1 MYQSEF
7 YVFDQEKPLPVVIR
21 NYTQEDFDQLI
32 QIQAE
37 CFPPP
42 FPSELWW
49 NKKQLSNH
57 VTHFQEGAICIE
69 VNGTLAG
76 SLTGLC
82 VNFNP
87 NHMEHTWE
95 EITDNGYIK
104 NHDPSGD
111 TLYIVDISVR
121 PKYRKLGLG
130 KLMMQAMYHVVIQ
143 KNLSRLLGGGR
154 MPGYHKV
161 ADTIT
166 PEQYLN
172 KVIKG
177 DLKDPVIT
185 FLLHCGRVPIGIVE
199 NYLNDEESC
208 HYAALMEWKNPF
220 IKK

>member
-1 MYQSEF
+1 
-7 YVFDQEKPLPVVIR
+7 
-21 NYTQEDFDQLI
+21 
-32 QIQAE
+32 
-37 CFPPP
+37 
-42 FPSELWW
+42 
-49 NKKQLSNH
+49 
-57 VTHFQEGAICIE
+57 
-69 VNGTLAG
+69 
-76 SLTGLC
+76 
-82 VNFNP
+82 
-87 NHMEHTWE
+87 
-95 EITDNGYIK
+95 
-104 NHDPSGD
+104 
-111 TLYIVDISVR
+111 
-121 PKYRKLGLG
+121 
-130 KLMMQAMYHVVIQ
+130 MMQAMYHVVIQ

-161 ADTIT
+161 ADTITIT